1 MRPKID
7 VMLDEVDEPT
17 LSEPDG
23 VKPPSPKHKR
33 PPKQVGAHRRIARE
47 LALQILFESD
57 ISGHSL
63 HEILARVQTTQ
74 EPSEETSDYLARVV
88 YGYAANMND
97 IDSRIAKAAPQ
108 FPLSQLAAVDRN
120 VLRIATLELLKFND
134 IPPKSAINEAVEL
147 AKHFGGDNSGRFVNG
162 VLGGIMNQARAT
174 DEKPRVGPI

>member
-1 MRPKID
+1 
-7 VMLDEVDEPT
+7 MLDEVDEPIT
-17 LSEPDG
+17 SQPDG
-23 VKPPSPKHKR
+23 IKPPAPKHKR

-63 HEILARVQTTQ
+63 HEILARVRATQ
-74 EPSEETSDYLARVV
+74 EPTQETYEYLARVV

-97 IDSRIAKAAPQ
+97 IDARISAAAPQ

-120 VLRIATLELLKFND
+120 VLRIATLEILKFTD

-147 AKHFGGDNSGRFVNG
+147 AKQFGGDNSGRFVNG
-162 VLGGIMNQARAT
+162 VLGGIMNQSRPA
-174 DEKPRVGPI
+174 DEKPPAKPV